1 MQYLEEF
8 DFTTALMDM
17 FFNSLLMTASL
28 YAAYLGI
35 TGAFPSLSTRQPF
48 CDIAAA
54 GLMLVVA
61 RDLRLHYNE
70 AKKKVKDTEWVNTA
84 KNTRPRRNGP
94 TGGTRRI
101 SRRRNENGSA

>member
-1 MQYLEEF
+1 MQYLKEF
-8 DFTTALMDM
+8 DFTTAFTDM
-17 FFNSLLMTASL
+17 IFNSLLMTASL

-35 TGAFPSLSTRQPF
+35 TGAFPSLKTEQPF
-48 CDIAAA
+48 FDIAVA

-84 KNTRPRRNGP
+84 KNTRPRRSSS
-94 TGGTRRI
+94 TGETRRI
-101 SRRRNENGSA
+101 SRRRSENGSA